1 MSKCKYCGKDAG
13 FLRSAHKECGNAFE
27 KGKTEVEGLLFAS
40 ARGKL
45 SLPVAEADIKN
56 IVRSSYIDEMT
67 YHQSVMKCFE
77 QAIDMALN
85 DDLLS
90 EEEET
95 YLDNYVDC
103 HKLDKGQLSS
113 NPSYLRLVKAGIL
126 RDLLEGNFP
135 ERIVIDGSL
144 PINLQKSEKIIWVFQ
159 DVDYL
164 QPRTRTTYEGRSS
177 GVSIRVM
184 KGIYYRTGQFKGNPV
199 QTTQIVPVDT
209 GILAVT
215 NKHLYFVGS
224 TKTQRIPFSK
234 IIAYQPYSDAISISR
249 EGVLKQDIFRTN
261 DGWFTYN
268 LISNL
273 ASIT

>member
-1 MSKCKYCGKDAG
+1 MSKCKFCGKDAG
-13 FLRSAHKECGNAFE
+13 FLRSAHKDCESVFE
-27 KGKTEVEGLLFAS
+27 KGRVEVEDLLFAS

-45 SLPVAEADIKN
+45 SLSIADADIKN
-56 IVRSSYIDEMT
+56 VVRDSYIDEMT
-67 YHQSVMKCFE
+67 YHQSVVKCFE
-77 QAIDMALN
+77 QAIDIALS

-90 EEEET
+90 EEEEA
-95 YLDNYVDC
+95 YLDSYMDC

-113 NPSYLRLVKAGIL
+113 NPSYLRLVKAGVL
-126 RDLLEGNFP
+126 RDLLDGNFP
-135 ERIVIDGSL
+135 ERVVIDGRL
-144 PINLQKSEKIIWVFQ
+144 PINFQKFEKIIWVFQ

-177 GVSIRVM
+177 GVSVRVM
-184 KGIYYRTGQFKGNPV
+184 KGIYYRTGQFQGNPV

-209 GILAVT
+209 GLLVVT

-224 TKTQRIPFSK
+224 TKTHRIPFSK

-249 EGVLKQDIFRTN
+249 DGIMKQDIFKTN